1 MGRYPGLSDF
11 YRLLILNLDNGFM
24 GKNILF
30 QNGIGLTVARQ
41 LVIYTRF
48 PFNPDI
54 CRKPLSF

>member
-11 YRLLILNLDNGFM
+11 YRLLILSDNGSF
-24 GKNILF
+24 GKNMLS

-41 LVIYTRF
+41 LVISTRF
-48 PFNPDI
+48 PFNPDL